1 MNAPSTVKETL
12 SISDLDA
19 MVTLLSA
26 WHKKEVKTL
35 EHMLTIP
42 DGTEV
47 CFGDET
53 PIVLSGDLL
62 TGFQTGIAISLLR
75 LGELPFT
82 VETDD
87 APVAESDATT

>member
-1 MNAPSTVKETL
+1 MSTTPNETFP
-12 SISDLDA
+12 ISDLDT
-19 MVTLLSA
+19 MVSLLSS
-26 WHKKEVKTL
+26 WHKKEVATL
-35 EHMLTIP
+35 EHMMTIP

-82 VETDD
+82 VETEG
-87 APVAESDATT
+87 PSVAESDATT